1 MTTSNVITQIQR
13 RKLGPTLDEILTSWN
28 GEKQDT
34 IKEFPEDVL
43 VISCC
48 IQRLAQNESATRTPV
63 IQRYSRSLDNP
74 ELKDLVTDLDVQ
86 KAANIREYYKN
97 KLIMLTLRDYKLT
110 KFRNDLNKFLYSDPT
125 KVLDSHFGLIYKL
138 PYFFD
143 YDKEFDDIFQSSYF
157 KNNKQDD
164 MNQLNIRNLTFVKK
178 IENHRKHTHSVEY
191 WFTDKLNKV
200 MLDFPISNPLLSLL
214 DEKINKGSLRIASKY
229 VRRRKDLNEF
239 FVCAD
244 KWVFA

>member
-1 MTTSNVITQIQR
+1 MTTSNVLGNTIQV
-13 RKLGPTLDEILTSWN
+13 KTSLDDLFKAWAGEKKDEI
-28 GEKQDT
+28 KVY
-34 IKEFPEDVL
+34 PEDILVL
-43 VISCC
+43 SCC
-48 IQRLAQNESATRTPV
+48 LQRLTQGMSYGSRFN
-63 IQRYSRSLDNP
+63 RSLHN
-74 ELKDLVTDLDVQ
+74 EDLPNNVLDLDRE
-86 KAANIREYYKN
+86 KAKKIRQYYKD
-97 KLIMLTLRDYKLT
+97 KLLLLTLRDQNLT
-110 KFRNDLNKFLYSDPT
+110 KFRKDLQIFLYGEPA
-125 KVLDSHFGLIYKL
+125 KVLDSHVGLVYKL

-164 MNQLNIRNLTFVKK
+164 MNQLIIRNLTFVKK
-178 IENHRKHTHSVEY
+178 IENQRKHTHSLEY
-191 WFTDKLNKV
+191 WFTDDKLNKV

-214 DEKINKGSLRIASKY
+214 DEKINKGTLCITSKY

>member
-1 MTTSNVITQIQR
+1 MATNNILAQVSNRNSVRNLEDI
-13 RKLGPTLDEILTSWN
+13 LGSWVS
-28 GEKQDT
+28 DT
-34 IKEFPEDVL
+34 KTDNIKEYPLDIL
-43 VISCC
+43 VMSCC
-48 IQRLAQNESATRTPV
+48 MQRTTNGLPIA
-63 IQRYSRSLDNP
+63 SRFNKSLDNP

-125 KVLDSHFGLIYKL
+125 KVLESLVGLVYKL

-164 MNQLNIRNLTFVKK
+164 MNQSIIRNLTFVKK
-178 IENHRKHTHSVEY
+178 IENDRKHSHILEY
-191 WFTDKLNKV
+191 WFTDDKLNKV
-200 MLDFPISNPLLSLL
+200 MLDFPVSNPLLSLL
-214 DEKINKGSLRIASKY
+214 DEKIDKGPLRITSKY
-229 VRRRKDLNEF
+229 IRRRKDLNEF